1 MWRAIRIAILLTILA
16 FVALG
21 AVVDRWRTTDW
32 DNTLWVGVFPVNGD
46 GRASTAGYIAS
57 LSADRF
63 AGIEEFF
70 SQEAQAWGVP
80 LDRPVHIELYPAV
93 DEPPPELAPGASLPE
108 RMLWSLQA
116 RYYSWRVAGDQLAHI
131 RVFVLYHDPAH
142 TYAVPHSLGLQKG
155 LLGIV
160 HAYAGA
166 AFDPTND
173 VVVAH
178 ELLHTL
184 GATDKYDPATSLPL
198 FPQGYAEPGAEP
210 LHPQSLAEI
219 MAGRVP
225 LAPDEAR
232 MPASLDEVVVGE
244 QTAREVNWLP

>member
-1 MWRAIRIAILLTILA
+1 MWRAIRIAVLLTILA

-21 AVVDRWRTTDW
+21 ALVDRWRTTDW
-32 DNTLWVGVFPVNGD
+32 DNTLWVGIFPVNGD
-46 GRASTAGYIAS
+46 GGEPTAGYIAA
-57 LSADRF
+57 LSAERF
-63 AGIEEFF
+63 GDIEEFF
-70 SQEAQAWGVP
+70 SHEARAWGVP

-93 DEPPPELAPGASLPE
+93 DEPPPGLEPGASLPG
-108 RMLWSLQA
+108 RMWWSLKA
-116 RYYSWRVAGDQLAHI
+116 RYYGWRVAGDRLAHI
-131 RVFVLYHDPAH
+131 RLFVLYHDPEQ
-142 TYAVPHSLGLQKG
+142 TYSVPHSLGLQKG

-160 HAYAGA
+160 YAYADA
-166 AFDPTND
+166 AYDATNN

-178 ELLHTL
+178 ELMHTL

-225 LAPDEAR
+225 VAPDEAR
-232 MPASLDEVVVGE
+232 MPTGLDEVVVGPE
-244 QTAREVNWLP
+244 TAREVNWVD